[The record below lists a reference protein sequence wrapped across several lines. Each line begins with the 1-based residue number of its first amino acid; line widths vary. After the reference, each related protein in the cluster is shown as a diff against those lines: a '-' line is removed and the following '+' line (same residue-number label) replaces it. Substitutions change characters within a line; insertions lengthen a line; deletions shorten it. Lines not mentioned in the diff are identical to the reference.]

1 MSNQTSV
8 RRWLSTAHLQNSLT
22 RTRAGVILVL
32 APVIDQFLAATTPQI
47 TALEEG
53 VQKASPYLRFLWQY
67 LLLILLVGF
76 GLVSCNRVPTPTPSS
91 SNSVSPTVVEI
102 EVTRVV
108 EVVVTPTPQ
117 PVVAPCER
125 DQLADADEV
134 VIGAL
139 LPLSRPGAMLTGFA
153 MQAAFSLAVD
163 DLNAAGGIAGRP
175 VRLVTYDTA
184 NYAQWGAQFAERLI
198 TLDCAALLVGGH
210 HADVAHA
217 IKEVAHRHGVPVI
230 FSSIMSDNLTADY
243 YPEVFRISPS
253 FSLIEQMPAK
263 WLTEVGDYNQD
274 GKQFA
279 LILSENTTE
288 NQDYGGRI
296 INWIRMAGIDA
307 EQLSIELPTTNFSPI
322 IARIVALNVI
332 PDVIII
338 TIPGES
344 ALPLHQQMVAAG
356 IGPQGR
362 TLLVNNT
369 NALHSPNFWATVPD
383 GLFAVLP
390 RIGPWPTAVSAS
402 GTAFVERFR
411 AYFDRWPDYQA
422 FAAYDAVHLAG
433 DAITRADSLDPTAI
447 IAALEASDIELS
459 LGHYQFP
466 YGSANPPDGTTT
478 PAYWWHQWPD
488 FPLLYLQY
496 TATGQAATTA
506 PVIWP
511 MRYRT
516 TDQPVLSQPD
526 LP

>member
-1 MSNQTSV
+1 
-8 RRWLSTAHLQNSLT
+8 
-22 RTRAGVILVL
+22 
-32 APVIDQFLAATTPQI
+32 
-47 TALEEG
+47 
-53 VQKASPYLRFLWQY
+53 VQKASPDLRLFWRY

-76 GLVSCNRVPTPTPSS
+76 GIVACNRIPTDPPSS
-91 SNSVSPTVVEI
+91 NNPVSPTVVEI

-117 PVVAPCER
+117 PMSSSCER
-125 DQLADADEV
+125 EKLASADEV

-163 DLNAAGGIAGRP
+163 DLNANGGIAGRP

-184 NYAQWGAQFAERLI
+184 NYGQWGTQLAERLI

-210 HADVAHA
+210 HADVAYA
-217 IKEVAHRHGVPVI
+217 IKEVAHQHGVPVI
-230 FSSIMSDNLTADY
+230 FPSVMSDNLTADQ

-253 FSLIEQMPAK
+253 LSLVEQMPAK

-274 GKQFA
+274 GKQFV
-279 LILSENTTE
+279 LVLSENTTE
-288 NQDYGGRI
+288 NQDYGKRI
-296 INWIRMAGIDA
+296 LNWIRMAGIDA
-307 EQLSIELPTTNFSPI
+307 EQLTIELPTTNFSPI
-322 IARIVALNVI
+322 IARIVALNII
-332 PDVIII
+332 PDAIII
-338 TIPGES
+338 AVPGEP

-369 NALHSPNFWATVPD
+369 NALNSPNFWSLVPA
-383 GLFAVLP
+383 GVFAVLP
-390 RIGPWPTAVSAS
+390 RIGPWPTAVSTS
-402 GTAFVERFR
+402 GAAFVERFR
-411 AYFDRWPDYQA
+411 AYFERWPDYQA
-422 FAAYDAVHLAG
+422 FAAYDAIHLAG
-433 DAITRADSLDPTAI
+433 DAIARADSLEPAAI
-447 IAALEASDIELS
+447 IAALEASDIELT
-459 LGHYQFP
+459 LGHYYFP

-478 PAYWWHQWPD
+478 PTHWWHQWPD

-496 TATGQAATTA
+496 TSPGQAPTAA

-511 MRYRT
+511 MQYRT
-516 TDQPVLSQPD
+516 AEQPVLSQPD